1 MSSKL
6 SHITS
11 VFSSC
16 VEGEQN
22 IRRGISAVKTGSSV
36 ELHAVTAKYDELI
49 EEGTIS
55 MASFG
60 SCNGDQHFCV
70 GLNVN
75 ADCTVAAKPIP

>member
-1 MSSKL
+1 MVNFVPEATVLTSK
-6 SHITS
+6 
-11 VFSSC
+11 
-16 VEGEQN
+16 
-22 IRRGISAVKTGSSV
+22 
-36 ELHAVTAKYDELI
+36 LHAVTAKYDELI